1 MNKEKEEER
10 IKKLILRTAEN
21 IGIKISEL
29 ELPEITIGGEEPF
42 YDVLGNKA
50 GIPESDIYS
59 GRVIGEY
66 VGHILRAIANERRI
80 REYQRI
86 NFSSRLLKY
95 LGFKPEITPTKPEK
109 RDIEVDEF
117 FGYLGRKLLENVAT
131 SEDNLDFNQRT
142 KYKLKQQHSSYKYAK
157 SLDSNKINLEELY
170 LMSNQEVR
178 HRFFRQDPQYDL
190 SQEPKPAEI
199 TRRNS
204 KSLEQ
209 RIGLIVLLPAV
220 IILTLFLIAK
230 NITGYVVSSNAQQ
243 TSWLSIIILT
253 IMIILIYINFSKSKS
268 L

>member
-29 ELPEITIGGEEPF
+29 ELPEITIEGEEPF

-66 VGHILRAIANERRI
+66 VGHILRTIANERRT

-131 SEDNLDFNQRT
+131 SEDKLDFNQRT

-178 HRFFRQDPQYDL
+178 HRFFRVNPQYDL
-190 SQEPKPAEI
+190 SEEPEPAKT
-199 TRRNS
+199 TRRN
-204 KSLEQ
+204 KTLEQ
-209 RIGLIVLLPAV
+209 KVGLIILLPAT

-230 NITGYVVSSNAQQ
+230 NITGYVIGTDYQQ
-243 TSWLSIIILT
+243 TSWLSIIFIAL
-253 IMIILIYINFSKSKS
+253 LIFLLYKNLKTH
-268 L
+268 LNT